1 MNGLNQVILLGNVGK
16 DPQVTTHNG
25 DKKASFSLA
34 TNKSYT
40 SQGEKKKRTDWH
52 TICSWRLLADIVE
65 KYVRKGDTVMV
76 TGELRYNKS
85 EKDGETK
92 YFTEIMADKVIIVNR
107 GDGHEN
113 RVQADTPDTSGGDD
127 LPF

>member
-107 GDGHEN
+107 GDGHTEAP
-113 RVQADTPDTSGGDD
+113 VSTPDTSGGDD

>member
-34 TNKSYT
+34 TNKAYT

-76 TGELRYNKS
+76 TGEIRYNKS

-107 GDGHEN
+107 GDGHE
-113 RVQADTPDTSGGDD
+113 QAPVSTPETSGGDD